1 LKYLVYMITNKVNG
15 KRYIGCHKTDD
26 VDDGYMGSGKL
37 IRRAIKKYGSENF
50 AKEVLATFK
59 NDSENKKIRHSDAIP
74 IG

>member
-1 LKYLVYMITNKVNG
+1 MITNKVNG